1 MSEFWQLVLMG
12 LVTGSLYAL
21 IAIGYTMV
29 YGIIELINFAH
40 GDLFMLG
47 SFLALQVILWLTQ
60 AGLVVAPQ
68 TAEGW
73 IAIGCILLA
82 APLFCAVLNL
92 GVDRV
97 IYRPI
102 RNAPKL
108 TAIVSAIGV
117 SFLFMQAGVLWLGP
131 TDQNFPDLVG
141 ATNLLGEES
150 ELRIRPKDLMV
161 VGVTIPTMIALTF
174 FVRYTSLGK
183 AMRATAQNPTAAAL
197 MGINVDRVIAATFA
211 LGGALAGLASVVY
224 GLFFNTVGYQMG
236 FRNGVYA
243 FTAAVLGGIGNI
255 PGAVL
260 GGVLIGLI
268 RQLASGYGEEKWS
281 DTIIFAILIA
291 ILIFRPNGLL
301 GARIRDKV

>member
-1 MSEFWQLVLMG
+1 MTEFWQLVLMG

-60 AGLVVAPQ
+60 AGMVVAPQ

-73 IAIGCILLA
+73 IVIGCILLA

-97 IYRPI
+97 IYRPV

-117 SFLFMQAGVLWLGP
+117 SFLFMNAGVFWLGP

-150 ELRIRPKDLMV
+150 EFRIRPKDLMV

-281 DTIIFAILIA
+281 DTIIFAILIV

-301 GARIRDKV
+301 GARIREKV